1 MLLVLL
7 IVLLRSTLFTFGK
20 CIECKI
26 SCTSDGGESAAAND
40 GTFYVGLISTQY
52 STGQTISSSKYDT
65 ISGTCKYCFT
75 AQVLSS
81 CPTTTSTIS
90 CTCSKTETSNEIID
104 IIEEEVETLLEE
116 GTIASAGVLAVAA
129 LLPPPLP
136 MFPPL
141 GLPQPIAFQDG
152 ITRAV
157 FQGTIEAGV
166 LPSTILTVNN
176 WFIIHPIPNCYLS
189 NTF

>member
-7 IVLLRSTLFTFGK
+7 ILLLRSTLFTFGK

-26 SCTSDGGESAAAND
+26 SCTSDTGESAAAND

-52 STGQTISSSKYDT
+52 RTGQTISSSKYDT
-65 ISGTCKYCFT
+65 LSSTCKYCFT
-75 AQVLSS
+75 SQQLSS
-81 CPTTTSTIS
+81 CPVVPEATIT
-90 CTCSKTETSNEIID
+90 CTCSKMETINENID
-104 IIEEEVETLLEE
+104 IAEEEVETLLEE
-116 GTIASAGVLAVAA
+116 GAIASAGVLAVAA

-152 ITRAV
+152 ITRVV

-166 LPSTILTVNN
+166 LPSTALTVNN
-176 WFIIHPIPNCYLS
+176 SLIIHSFLKY
-189 NTF
+189 

>member
-1 MLLVLL
+1 MRLVLL

-26 SCTSDGGESAAAND
+26 SCTSDSGESAAAND

-52 STGQTISSSKYDT
+52 SNGQTISSSKYDT

-75 AQVLSS
+75 EVQSTS
-81 CPTTTSTIS
+81 CPAVTATIT
-90 CTCSKTETSNEIID
+90 CTCSKTETTNEIID
-104 IIEEEVETLLEE
+104 IVEEEVETLLEE
-116 GTIASAGVLAVAA
+116 GTIASVGVLAVAT

-166 LPSTILTVNN
+166 LPQTILTVSISL
-176 WFIIHPIPNCYLS
+176 IIYDFPKY
-189 NTF
+189 